1 MRCDFDNVYNVSV
14 IIPHYN
20 SLDLLWVAI
29 ESISSQTVAPLEIIV
44 VDDASGLQFDLPSRC
59 GDNIVLRLIRESE
72 NHGAAWCRNRGI
84 EEATGDLIAF
94 LDADDRWLPDKL
106 ERCMEAFGPK
116 PAGNEAKVLFSNVV
130 LTDAG
135 RRITGNRSPYDGR
148 PMLDFILL
156 EGGYIQTSSIMM
168 WRHQY
173 PLISFDGALRRHQ
186 DWDFAIRAEM
196 AGCAFVYLHDALVEY
211 SLSESPARISK
222 AVSCEPSLVFFEK
235 YEKLMSKGHVSSFIF
250 NVLIYKK
257 MSITL
262 RLAIVERVLLREI
275 EIPSK
280 DWASL
285 FARLVIGWGGVNL
298 IKQLM
303 RIIQTQDY
311 ST

>member
-1 MRCDFDNVYNVSV
+1 MSV

-29 ESISSQTVAPLEIIV
+29 ESISSQTVVPQEIIV
-44 VDDASGLQFDLPSRC
+44 VDDASGLQFELPGRC
-59 GDNIVLRLIRESE
+59 GNNIVLRLIRESE

-94 LDADDRWLPDKL
+94 LDADDRWLPNKL
-106 ERCMEAFGPK
+106 ERCIAAFGAK

-135 RRITGNRSPYDGR
+135 RRILGNRSPYEGQS
-148 PMLDFILL
+148 MLDFILL

-173 PLISFDGALRRHQ
+173 PLISFDGSLRRHQ

-196 AGCAFVYLHDALVEY
+196 AGCVFVYLHDALVEY

-222 AVSCEPSLVFFEK
+222 AISCEPSLVFFEK
-235 YEKLMSKGHVSSFIF
+235 YSKLMSKGHVSSFIF

-257 MSITL
+257 MSIAL
-262 RLAIVERVLLREI
+262 RLAIVERVLLREV
-275 EIPSK
+275 ELPSK

-298 IKQLM
+298 IKQLI
-303 RIIQTQDY
+303 RIFLDQDY
-311 ST
+311 SA

>member
-1 MRCDFDNVYNVSV
+1 MRCDFDNAYNVSV

-29 ESISSQTVAPLEIIV
+29 ESISSQTVVPREIIV
-44 VDDASGLQFDLPSRC
+44 VDDASGLQFELPGRC

-106 ERCMEAFGPK
+106 ERCIAAFGPK

-135 RRITGNRSPYDGR
+135 RRILGNCSPYDGQS
-148 PMLDFILL
+148 MLDFILL

-173 PLISFDGALRRHQ
+173 PLISFDASLRRHQ

-196 AGCAFVYLHDALVEY
+196 AGCVFVYLHDALVEY

-222 AVSCEPSLVFFEK
+222 AISCEPSLVFLK
-235 YEKLMSKGHVSSFIF
+235 
-250 NVLIYKK
+250 N
-257 MSITL
+257 IT
-262 RLAIVERVLLREI
+262 
-275 EIPSK
+275 S
-280 DWASL
+280 
-285 FARLVIGWGGVNL
+285 
-298 IKQLM
+298 
-303 RIIQTQDY
+303 
-311 ST
+311 